1 MGYVRKRGSSWTAE
15 VRKGGQR
22 LTATFDSKSQAQNWI
37 SRTEADIADAKY
49 STIPDKIFGD
59 LLEKYRK
66 EVTPTKRGKKWEETR
81 IGLFLRDEL
90 AQVHLRDLDQT
101 HFAVWR
107 DRRLRSVSEA
117 SVLREWNILSN
128 ACKRALQEW
137 KWLESHPMKGVEKP
151 TKPPSRDRIYTDEE
165 IGRLMHS
172 MGTDLGTVVG
182 RVGAAFLFALETAM
196 RCGEICGLTWDRVN
210 LEKRFL
216 VVMEGKTR
224 AAKREIPLSQ
234 KAIDI
239 LESLPK
245 HEKVFNLGEST
256 LDMTFRRA
264 KQKALIM
271 DATFHDSRAT
281 AITRLA
287 KKLDIL
293 SLARMV
299 GHKDLRM
306 LQIYYR
312 ESAED
317 IAKRL

>member
-81 IGLFLRDEL
+81 IGLFLRDEF

-137 KWLESHPMKGVEKP
+137 KWLEFHPMKGVEKP

-239 LESLPK
+239 LERLPK
-245 HEKVFNLGEST
+245 SDKVFSLGEST
-256 LDMTFRRA
+256 LDATFRRA
-264 KQKALIM
+264 KQKALIL

-306 LQIYYR
+306 LMVYYR